1 MTPEILVQQLPQLP
15 PTITF
20 VPWANAFNR
29 EELDRIERYGDALPL
44 TRAGLTKDIVP
55 DVRDRIRVTRTA
67 WLEGIEENKWIY
79 DRVQQ
84 IAMMINA
91 MAYHFDLTGFSE
103 RIQYSVYHGSEG
115 GHYDW
120 HVDQGPLAIR
130 RKLSLT
136 LQLSDPSQYQGGDLQ
151 FLAGGLTETAP
162 RERGMMIAFPSYGVH
177 RVAPVTV
184 GSRKSLVIWI
194 TGPQFR

>member
-1 MTPEILVQQLPQLP
+1 MQSSPQLP

-20 VPWANAFNR
+20 VPWANAFTA
-29 EELDRIERYGDALPL
+29 EQMDGIERLGDALPL
-44 TRAGLTKDIVP
+44 TQAGLMTDI
-55 DVRDRIRVTRTA
+55 DAGARDRVRVTRTA
-67 WLEGIEENKWIY
+67 WIDATPENKWIY

-91 MAYHFDLTGFSE
+91 MSYRFELTGFSE

-120 HVDQGPLAIR
+120 HVDQGPLVTR

-136 LQLSDPSQYQGGDLQ
+136 LQLTDPSHYHGGELQ
-151 FLAGGLTETAP
+151 FLAGHQTETAP
-162 RERGMMIAFPSYGVH
+162 RERGMLVAFPSYGVH
-177 RVAPVTV
+177 RVAPVTS
-184 GSRKSLVIWI
+184 GTRKSLVIWV
-194 TGPQFR
+194 TGPQLR

>member
-1 MTPEILVQQLPQLP
+1 MQQPPQLP

-20 VPWANAFNR
+20 VPWANAFTA
-29 EELDRIERYGDALPL
+29 EEMDRIERIGDALPL
-44 TRAGLTKDIVP
+44 AQAGLMTDIQAQT
-55 DVRDRIRVTRTA
+55 RDQIRVTRVA
-67 WLEGIEENKWIY
+67 WLDSTPENKWIY

-84 IAMMINA
+84 VAMMINA
-91 MAYHFDLTGFSE
+91 MSYRFELTGFSE

-120 HVDQGPLAIR
+120 HVDQGPLVTR

-136 LQLSDPSQYQGGDLQ
+136 LQLTEPSQYQGGDLQ
-151 FLAGGLTETAP
+151 FLAGARTEAAP
-162 RERGMMIAFPSYGVH
+162 RERGMLVAFPSYGVH
-177 RVAPVTV
+177 RVAPVTS
-184 GSRKSLVIWI
+184 GTRKSLVIWI

>member
-1 MTPEILVQQLPQLP
+1 MQQKPELP

-20 VPWANAFNR
+20 VPWANAFSA

-44 TRAGLTKDIVP
+44 AQAGLAKDAEAQTRA
-55 DVRDRIRVTRTA
+55 RIRVTRTA
-67 WLEGIEENKWIY
+67 WLEGIAENKWIY

-91 MAYHFDLTGFSE
+91 MAYRFDLMGFSE
-103 RIQYSVYHGSEG
+103 RIQYSVYHASEG

-120 HVDQGPLAIR
+120 HVDQGPLVTR

-136 LQLSDPSQYQGGDLQ
+136 VQLTEPSQYRGGDLQ
-151 FLAGGLTETAP
+151 FLSGSLTETAP
-162 RERGMMIAFPSYGVH
+162 RDRGTMIAFPSYGVH
-177 RVAPVTV
+177 RVAPVTQ
-184 GSRKSLVIWI
+184 GTRKSLVIWI

>member
-1 MTPEILVQQLPQLP
+1 MRQPPELP

-20 VPWANAFNR
+20 VPWANAFSA

-44 TRAGLTKDIVP
+44 AQADLAMDAEAHT
-55 DVRDRIRVTRTA
+55 RDRIRVTRTA

-84 IAMMINA
+84 VAMMINQ
-91 MAYHFDLTGFSE
+91 MAYRFDLTGFSE
-103 RIQYSVYHGSEG
+103 RIQYSVYHASEG
-115 GHYDW
+115 GHCDW
-120 HVDQGPLAIR
+120 HVDQGPLVTR

-136 LQLSDPSQYQGGDLQ
+136 VQLTDASQYQGGDLQ
-151 FLAGGLTETAP
+151 FLAGGRMESAP
-162 RERGMMIAFPSYGVH
+162 RDRGMMIAFPSYGVH
-177 RVAPVTV
+177 RVTPVTA
-184 GSRKSLVIWI
+184 GTRKSLVIWV

>member
-1 MTPEILVQQLPQLP
+1 MQRQPPELP

-20 VPWANAFNR
+20 VPWENAFTP
-29 EELDRIERYGDALPL
+29 EEMDRIERQGDALPL
-44 TRAGLTKDIVP
+44 TQAGLMTGKIAADA
-55 DVRDRIRVTRTA
+55 RDQIRITRTA
-67 WLEGIEENKWIY
+67 WLDGVPENKWIY

-91 MAYHFDLTGFSE
+91 MAYRFELTGFSE

-120 HVDQGPLAIR
+120 HVDQGPLVTR

-136 LQLSDPSQYQGGDLQ
+136 LQLTDPAAYQGGDLQ
-151 FLAGGLTETAP
+151 FMAGARSESAP
-162 RERGMMIAFPSYGVH
+162 RERGMLIAFPSYGLH
-177 RVAPVTV
+177 RVTPVTA
-184 GSRKSLVIWI
+184 GTRKSLVIWV

>member
-1 MTPEILVQQLPQLP
+1 MQQPPQLP

-20 VPWANAFNR
+20 VPWANAFTA
-29 EELDRIERYGDALPL
+29 EELDRIERMGDDLPL
-44 TRAGLTKDIVP
+44 IQAGLMSDIEAQTRNQIRITRVAWIDANP
-55 DVRDRIRVTRTA
+55 D
-67 WLEGIEENKWIY
+67 NKWIY

-91 MAYHFDLTGFSE
+91 MSYRFDLSGFSE
-103 RIQYSVYHGSEG
+103 RVQYSVYHGSEG

-120 HVDQGPLAIR
+120 HVDQGALVNR

-136 LQLSDPSQYQGGDLQ
+136 LQLSDPSHYEGGELE
-151 FLAGGLTETAP
+151 FLAGARTEHAP
-162 RERGMMIAFPSYGVH
+162 RERGMLIAFPSYGVH
-177 RVAPVTV
+177 RVAPVTA
-184 GSRKSLVIWI
+184 GTRKSLVIWV

>member
-1 MTPEILVQQLPQLP
+1 MQRPPELP

-20 VPWANAFNR
+20 VPWANAFTP
-29 EELDRIERYGDALPL
+29 EEMDRIERYGDALPL
-44 TRAGLTKDIVP
+44 AQAGLMTDTTGQT
-55 DVRDRIRVTRTA
+55 RDQIRITRTA
-67 WLEGIEENKWIY
+67 WLDGIAENKWIY
-79 DRVQQ
+79 DRIRQ

-91 MAYHFDLTGFSE
+91 MAYRFDLTGFSE

-120 HVDQGPLAIR
+120 HVDQGPLVTR

-136 LQLSDPSQYQGGDLQ
+136 LQLTDPATYQGGDLQ
-151 FLAGGLTETAP
+151 FMAGARTEGAP
-162 RERGMMIAFPSYGVH
+162 RERGMLIAFPSYGVH
-177 RVAPVTV
+177 RVTPVTA
-184 GSRKSLVIWI
+184 GTRKSLVIWV

>member
-1 MTPEILVQQLPQLP
+1 MQQKPPELP

-20 VPWANAFNR
+20 VPWANAFTPD
-29 EELDRIERYGDALPL
+29 ELDRIERYGDALPL
-44 TRAGLTKDIVP
+44 AEAGLAKDAAT
-55 DVRDRIRVTRTA
+55 DVRDSIRVSRTA

-79 DRVQQ
+79 DRIQQ
-84 IAMMINA
+84 ITMMINA
-91 MAYHFDLTGFSE
+91 MAYRFDLTGFSE

-120 HVDQGPLAIR
+120 HVDQGPLVTR

-136 LQLSDPSQYQGGDLQ
+136 LQLTDPSRYQGGDLQ
-151 FLAGGLTETAP
+151 FLAGSRIESGP
-162 RERGMMIAFPSYGVH
+162 RDRGMLIGFPSYGVH
-177 RVAPVTV
+177 RVAPVTA
-184 GSRKSLVIWI
+184 GTRKSLVIWI

>member
-1 MTPEILVQQLPQLP
+1 MQQPHKLP

-20 VPWANAFNR
+20 VPWANAFTPD
-29 EELDRIERYGDALPL
+29 ELDRIERYGDARPL
-44 TRAGLTKDIVP
+44 AQAGLAKDTSAP
-55 DVRDRIRVTRTA
+55 TRDRIRVTRTA

-91 MAYHFDLTGFSE
+91 MAYRFDLSGFSE
-103 RIQYSVYHGSEG
+103 RIQYSVYHASEG

-120 HVDQGPLAIR
+120 HVDQGPLVTR

-136 LQLSDPSQYQGGDLQ
+136 LQLTDPSHYQGGDLQ
-151 FLAGGLTETAP
+151 FLAGSCTETAP
-162 RERGMMIAFPSYGVH
+162 RERGMLIAFPSYGVH
-177 RVAPVTV
+177 RVAPVTQ
-184 GSRKSLVIWI
+184 GTRKSLVIWI